1 MDDDDRRMMGGSRPA
16 GRSRQPADRAETG
29 EEGRSMT
36 ETVEPARIRVL
47 LVDDHGVV
55 RRGLRGYLELLD
67 DIEVVGEAEN
77 GLVGVELSAELTPDV
92 VLMDIV
98 MPQLDGIGAI
108 ARIKAAQPGVQIVA
122 LTSFI
127 EEDKVLAALES
138 GASGFI
144 LKDADADDVA
154 AAIRAAHN
162 DEVHLDPAAARILAK
177 GMRSRIERQPVDAL
191 TERELEVLSLV
202 GHGRSNK
209 EIATDLGITERT
221 ARTHVSNILGKLDL
235 QSRTQAALYAVERK
249 LVN

>member
-1 MDDDDRRMMGGSRPA
+1 MADTGGTP
-16 GRSRQPADRAETG
+16 
-29 EEGRSMT
+29 
-36 ETVEPARIRVL
+36 RIRVL

-77 GLVGVELSAELTPDV
+77 GLIGVELSAQLVPDV

-108 ARIKAAQPGVQIVA
+108 TRIKAAQPGVQIVA

-154 AAIRAAHN
+154 AAIRAAYN
-162 DEVHLDPAAARILAK
+162 DEVHLDPAAARVLAR
-177 GMRSRIERQPVDAL
+177 GMRTRNEQRPVESL

-249 LVN
+249 LVND

>member
-1 MDDDDRRMMGGSRPA
+1 VL
-16 GRSRQPADRAETG
+16 
-29 EEGRSMT
+29 EGAN
-36 ETVEPARIRVL
+36 VIRVL

-77 GLVGVELSAELTPDV
+77 GLTGVELSAELTPDV
-92 VLMDIV
+92 VLMDLV
-98 MPQLDGIGAI
+98 MPQLDGIAAI
-108 ARIKAAQPGVQIVA
+108 GRIKAAQPEVQVVA

-127 EEDKVLAALES
+127 EEEKVIAALEA

-144 LKDADADDVA
+144 LKDAEADDVA

-177 GMRSRIERQPVDAL
+177 GMRTRSAAPPVEPL
-191 TERELEVLSLV
+191 TERELEVLALV
-202 GHGRSNK
+202 GRGLSNK

-221 ARTHVSNILGKLDL
+221 ARTHVSNILGKLGL
-235 QSRTQAALYAVERK
+235 ASRTQAALYAVDRR
-249 LVN
+249 LVTGPD

>member
-1 MDDDDRRMMGGSRPA
+1 MTD
-16 GRSRQPADRAETG
+16 AD
-29 EEGRSMT
+29 
-36 ETVEPARIRVL
+36 RIRVL

-67 DIEVVGEAEN
+67 DIEVIGEAEN
-77 GLVGVELSAELTPDV
+77 GLEGVELSAELVPDV
-92 VLMDIV
+92 ILMDIV

-108 ARIKAAQPGVQIVA
+108 GRIKAAQPDVQVVA

-127 EEDKVLAALES
+127 EEEKVIAALEA

-144 LKDADADDVA
+144 LKDAEADDVA

-177 GMRSRIERQPVDAL
+177 GMRTRSSAPPVEPL
-191 TERELEVLSLV
+191 TDRELEVLALV
-202 GHGRSNK
+202 GRGRSNK

-221 ARTHVSNILGKLDL
+221 ARTHVSNILGKLGL
-235 QSRTQAALYAVERK
+235 ASRTQAALYAVDRK
-249 LVN
+249 LVSGSD

>member
-1 MDDDDRRMMGGSRPA
+1 MMRRA
-16 GRSRQPADRAETG
+16 HDNAEEVSVTATG
-29 EEGRSMT
+29 
-36 ETVEPARIRVL
+36 RIRVL

-77 GLVGVELSAELTPDV
+77 GLLAIEAVDELEPDV
-92 VLMDIV
+92 VLMDLV

-108 ARIKAAQPGVQIVA
+108 GRIKADHPAVQIVA

-127 EEDKVLAALES
+127 EEEKVTAALAA

-162 DEVHLDPAAARILAK
+162 DEVHLDPAAARILAQ
-177 GMRSRIERQPVDAL
+177 GMRTRSNAPAVEPL
-191 TERELEVLSLV
+191 TERELEVLALV
-202 GHGRSNK
+202 GRGRSNK
-209 EIATDLGITERT
+209 EIATELGITERT
-221 ARTHVSNILGKLDL
+221 ARTHVSNILGKLNL
-235 QSRTQAALYAVERK
+235 SSRTQAALYAVDHR
-249 LVN
+249 LVPGPG

>member
-1 MDDDDRRMMGGSRPA
+1 MTDGGSP
-16 GRSRQPADRAETG
+16 
-29 EEGRSMT
+29 
-36 ETVEPARIRVL
+36 IRVL

-77 GLVGVELSAELTPDV
+77 GLVGVELSAELSPDV
-92 VLMDIV
+92 ILMDIV

-108 ARIKAAQPGVQIVA
+108 TQIKASQPTVQVVA

-127 EEDKVLAALES
+127 EEDKVLAALEA

-144 LKDADADDVA
+144 LKDAEADDVA
-154 AAIRAAHN
+154 AAIRAAYN

-177 GMRSRIERQPVDAL
+177 GKRARTEQQPAEAL

-202 GHGRSNK
+202 GRGRSNK
-209 EIATDLGITERT
+209 EIATDLLITERT
-221 ARTHVSNILGKLDL
+221 ARTHVSNILGKLGL

-249 LVN
+249 LVHD

>member
-1 MDDDDRRMMGGSRPA
+1 MSDARGSVEEV
-16 GRSRQPADRAETG
+16 SVTETG
-29 EEGRSMT
+29 
-36 ETVEPARIRVL
+36 RIRVL

-77 GLVGVELSAELTPDV
+77 GLRAIEAVDELEPDV
-92 VLMDIV
+92 VLMDLV

-108 ARIKAAQPGVQIVA
+108 GRIKAAQPDVQIVA

-127 EEDKVLAALES
+127 EEEKVTAALEA

-154 AAIRAAHN
+154 KAIRAAHN
-162 DEVHLDPAAARILAK
+162 DEVHLDPAAARILAT
-177 GMRSRIERQPVDAL
+177 GMRHRRDHQPAESL
-191 TERELEVLSLV
+191 TERELEVLGLV
-202 GHGRSNK
+202 GRGRSNK

-235 QSRTQAALYAVERK
+235 QSRTQAALYAVDRK
-249 LVN
+249 LIKD

>member
-1 MDDDDRRMMGGSRPA
+1 M
-16 GRSRQPADRAETG
+16 
-29 EEGRSMT
+29 EGT
-36 ETVEPARIRVL
+36 KIRVL

-77 GLVGVELSAELTPDV
+77 GLRGVEQAAELTPDV
-92 VLMDIV
+92 VLMDLV
-98 MPQLDGIGAI
+98 MPELDGIAAI
-108 ARIKAAQPGVQIVA
+108 GRIKAAQPDAQIVA

-127 EEDKVLAALES
+127 EEEKVTAALEA

-154 AAIRAAHN
+154 TAIRAAYN
-162 DEVHLDPAAARILAK
+162 DEVHLDPAAARILAL
-177 GMRSRIERQPVDAL
+177 GMRHRNEQRPVEAL
-191 TERELEVLSLV
+191 TERELEVLGLV
-202 GHGRSNK
+202 GRGRSNK

-249 LVN
+249 LVHD

>member
-1 MDDDDRRMMGGSRPA
+1 M
-16 GRSRQPADRAETG
+16 AETVG
-29 EEGRSMT
+29 T
-36 ETVEPARIRVL
+36 RIRVL

-67 DIEVVGEAEN
+67 DIEIVGEAEN
-77 GLVGVELSAELTPDV
+77 GLRGVELSAELVPDV
-92 VLMDIV
+92 ILMDIV

-108 ARIKAAQPGVQIVA
+108 GRIKAAQPEVQIVA

-127 EEDKVLAALES
+127 EEEKVLAALES

-144 LKDADADDVA
+144 LKDAEADDVA
-154 AAIRAAHN
+154 AAIREAHN

-177 GMRSRIERQPVDAL
+177 GMRARAEEPVEPL
-191 TERELEVLSLV
+191 TDRELEVLSLV

-221 ARTHVSNILGKLDL
+221 ARTHVSNILGKLGL

-249 LVN
+249 LVRE

>member
-1 MDDDDRRMMGGSRPA
+1 MAEAAQGSK
-16 GRSRQPADRAETG
+16 
-29 EEGRSMT
+29 
-36 ETVEPARIRVL
+36 IRVL

-67 DIEVVGEAEN
+67 DIEVVGEAED
-77 GLVGVELSAELTPDV
+77 GLRGVELAAELEPDV
-92 VLMDIV
+92 ILMDVV
-98 MPQLDGIGAI
+98 MPKLDGIGAI
-108 ARIKAAQPGVQIVA
+108 SRIKAAQPGIQIVA

-127 EEDKVLAALES
+127 EEEKVLAALEN

-144 LKDADADDVA
+144 LKDAEADDVA

-162 DEVHLDPAAARILAK
+162 DEVHLDPAAARILAT
-177 GMRSRIERQPVDAL
+177 GMRNRKDTQPTEPL
-191 TERELEVLSLV
+191 TERELEVLSIV

-209 EIATDLGITERT
+209 EIATALGITERT

-249 LVN
+249 LVND

>member
-1 MDDDDRRMMGGSRPA
+1 
-16 GRSRQPADRAETG
+16 
-29 EEGRSMT
+29 MT
-36 ETVEPARIRVL
+36 DPGDPSRIRVL

-77 GLVGVELSAELTPDV
+77 GLRGVELAAELVPDV
-92 VLMDIV
+92 ILMDIV

-108 ARIKAAQPGVQIVA
+108 GRIKAAQPGVQIVA

-127 EEDKVLAALES
+127 EEEKVLAALES

-162 DEVHLDPAAARILAK
+162 DEVHLDPAAARILAR
-177 GMRSRIERQPVDAL
+177 GMRTRVEQQSSETL

-209 EIATDLGITERT
+209 EIATELGITERT

-249 LVN
+249 LVHD

>member
-1 MDDDDRRMMGGSRPA
+1 MTDLAGGTA
-16 GRSRQPADRAETG
+16 
-29 EEGRSMT
+29 
-36 ETVEPARIRVL
+36 IRVL

-77 GLVGVELSAELTPDV
+77 GVQGVELSAELVPDV

-108 ARIKAAQPGVQIVA
+108 SQIKAAQPAVQIVA

-154 AAIRAAHN
+154 AAIRAAYN

-177 GMRSRIERQPVDAL
+177 GMRSRNDGAPADAL
-191 TERELEVLSLV
+191 TEREFEVLSLV

-249 LVN
+249 LVHH

>member
-1 MDDDDRRMMGGSRPA
+1 
-16 GRSRQPADRAETG
+16 
-29 EEGRSMT
+29 MT
-36 ETVEPARIRVL
+36 DGARIRVL

-77 GLVGVELSAELTPDV
+77 GLQGVDLSAELSPDV

-108 ARIKAAQPGVQIVA
+108 GRIKAAQPDVQVVA

-127 EEDKVLAALES
+127 EEEKVIAALEA

-177 GMRSRIERQPVDAL
+177 GMRTRSSAPPVEPL
-191 TERELEVLSLV
+191 TDRELEVLALV
-202 GHGRSNK
+202 GRGRSNK

-221 ARTHVSNILGKLDL
+221 ARTHVSNILGKLGL
-235 QSRTQAALYAVERK
+235 ASRTQAALYAVDRK
-249 LVN
+249 LVSGPD